1 MDEKLELFKNTPIPR
16 AIAALAIPTVLTQI
30 ITAIYNLADVF
41 WVGRTGDPDQVA
53 ALTLAFPLFMGL
65 TLIGNLFGIGG
76 NSFIARSL
84 GAEKWEQARKASTFS
99 FYGALA
105 VTVVFGAAVYL
116 NMDPLLRLIGASD
129 ATIGYTRQYL
139 VWVLLAGG
147 LQTEA
152 SLMLGHLL
160 RAIGEAKKASAGL
173 MLGGLLNIALDPL
186 LIFGLKMGAPGA
198 GVATCLSN
206 TAALIYL
213 LVQWRRL
220 HTDIVDLRPA
230 HFSLQGHIVK
240 SVLLV
245 GFPSALIILLASTG
259 NMVMT
264 RCSSA
269 YGDVAI
275 AAFGVTQKANL
286 LVAYIANG
294 LAQGVMPLI
303 SYNYVAGAGE
313 RVRRVIRLST
323 LLLLCFAVLTVALL
337 ELLPRQYMLAFI
349 SDEETV
355 ALGTRFLR
363 ILCLPIPCQCVIII
377 MNSIFQAIGKWKY
390 SLALNVARQGVL
402 NIPMLLIMDRLF
414 GLSGLVRAQPIAEL
428 FSLLFALGLFL
439 REVRCGNI
447 YSDEPKEV

>member
-1 MDEKLELFKNTPIPR
+1 MDEKLEIFKNTPIPK

-53 ALTLAFPLFMGL
+53 ALTLAFPLFMSL

-84 GAEKWEQARKASTFS
+84 GAEKWEQARRTSTFS
-99 FYGALA
+99 FYGSLI
-105 VTVVFGAAVYL
+105 VTVVWGVVFYL

-139 VWVLLAGG
+139 IWVLLVGG

-173 MLGGLLNIALDPL
+173 MLGGLMNIALDPL

-198 GVATCLSN
+198 GVATCVSN
-206 TAALIYL
+206 TAALVYL
-213 LVQWRRL
+213 LIQWRRL
-220 HTDIVDLRPA
+220 RSDVIDLNPKR
-230 HFSLQGHIVK
+230 FTLQGHIVK

-245 GFPSALIILLASTG
+245 GFPGALIILLASSG

-264 RCSSA
+264 RCASA
-269 YGDVAI
+269 YGDVTI
-275 AAFGVTQKANL
+275 AAFGVTQKAGL
-286 LVAYIANG
+286 IVAYIANG
-294 LAQGVMPLI
+294 MSQGVMPLI

-313 RVRRVIRLST
+313 RVKRTLRLSI
-323 LLLLCFAVLTVALL
+323 LLLLAFAVLVVALL
-337 ELLPRQYMLAFI
+337 ELFPRQYMLLFI
-349 SDEETV
+349 DDPATV
-355 ALGTRFLR
+355 ELGTRFVR
-363 ILCLPIPCQCVIII
+363 VMSLPIPCPCLFVIL
-377 MNSIFQAIGKWKY
+377 NSVFQSLGKWKY
-390 SLALNVARQGVL
+390 SLFLSVMRQGVL
-402 NIPMLLIMDRLF
+402 IIPTLLIMDRLF
-414 GLSGLVRAQPIAEL
+414 GLTGLVWAQPIAEV
-428 FSLLFALGLFL
+428 FAALLALGLFL
-439 REVRCGNI
+439 REVKFGNI
-447 YSDEPKEV
+447 YSNEPKEV

>member
-1 MDEKLELFKNTPIPR
+1 MDEKLEIFKNTPIPK

-53 ALTLAFPLFMGL
+53 ALTLAFPLFMSL

-84 GAEKWEQARKASTFS
+84 GAEKWEQARRTSTFS
-99 FYGALA
+99 FYGSLI
-105 VTVVFGAAVYL
+105 VTVVFGVVFYL

-139 VWVLLAGG
+139 IWVLLVGG

-173 MLGGLLNIALDPL
+173 MLGGLMNIALDPL

-198 GVATCLSN
+198 GVATCISN
-206 TAALIYL
+206 TVALVYL
-213 LVQWRRL
+213 LIQWRRL
-220 HTDIVDLRPA
+220 RSDVIDLNPKR
-230 HFSLQGHIVK
+230 FTLQGHIVK

-245 GFPSALIILLASTG
+245 GFPGALIILLASSG

-264 RCSSA
+264 RCASA
-269 YGDVAI
+269 YGDVTI
-275 AAFGVTQKANL
+275 AAFGVTQKAGL
-286 LVAYIANG
+286 IVAYIANG
-294 LAQGVMPLI
+294 MSQGVMPLI

-313 RVRRVIRLST
+313 RVKRTLRLSI
-323 LLLLCFAVLTVALL
+323 LLLLAFAVLVVVLL
-337 ELLPRQYMLAFI
+337 ELFPRQYMLLFI
-349 SDEETV
+349 DDPATV
-355 ALGTRFLR
+355 ELGTRFLR
-363 ILCLPIPCQCVIII
+363 ILSLPIPCPCLFVIL
-377 MNSIFQAIGKWKY
+377 NSVFQSLGKWKY
-390 SLALNVARQGVL
+390 SLFLSIMRQGVL
-402 NIPMLLIMDRLF
+402 IIPTLLIMDWLF
-414 GLSGLVRAQPIAEL
+414 GLTGLVWAQPIAEVVAA
-428 FSLLFALGLFL
+428 LLALGLFL
-439 REVRCGNI
+439 REVKFGNI
-447 YSDEPKEV
+447 YSNEPKEV